1 MSLTVNI
8 KKHYKNFT
16 LDMNFELTGRR
27 IGILGASGCGKSMTL
42 RSIAGIHTPDEGRI
56 VLGDRV
62 LYDSAAGI
70 NLKPQVRNVGYLFQ
84 NYALFPNMT
93 VRENIMAGLDVRRAG
108 KNHERIKDLKETG
121 RPGESADGRDG
132 FLSRLFGGQ
141 NREMEKRADEMIA
154 KFKLTGLEDRLP
166 SQISGGQ
173 QQRVALARIMAYSPE
188 VILLDEPFSA
198 LDWFLKDR
206 MQLEMMEMLK
216 DYDGMVIMVSHD
228 RDEIYRFSEEL
239 LIVDEG
245 RVVRRG
251 ETKAVFANPG
261 TRAAAALTGCKNFS
275 RAERI
280 DDHHVRAHDWGIT
293 LETEHVLPEQF
304 SYLGFRAHQFVP
316 VYEEGPARKE
326 APEPREHTQVP
337 AAAEKSAEEK
347 IPGSRAGNLPKN
359 AVRCN
364 VISSVS
370 LQFERNY
377 YIRPETDEGND
388 TLLTWLV
395 QRELWPELDER
406 GMPGY
411 LVMPEKDLLYLQ

>member
-8 KKHYKNFT
+8 KKQYKNFT

-93 VRENIMAGLDVRRAG
+93 VRENIMAGLDVKRAG
-108 KNHERIKDLKETG
+108 KKYGTSKDLKKSKS
-121 RPGESADGRDG
+121 PGEAAARRDG
-132 FLSRLFGGQ
+132 FLSRFLRGQ
-141 NREMEKRADEMIA
+141 SRETEKRADEMIA
-154 KFKLTGLEDRLP
+154 KFNLTGLEDRLP

-280 DDHHVRAHDWGIT
+280 DDHHAKACDWGIT
-293 LETEHVLPEQF
+293 LETANVLPDQF
-304 SYLGFRAHQFVP
+304 NYLGFRAHQFVP
-316 VYEEGPARKE
+316 VYDGERKSE
-326 APEPREHTQVP
+326 TQECVPRPVNPDGT
-337 AAAEKSAEEK
+337 AEER
-347 IPGSRAGNLPKN
+347 IPGSTGGTVLKN

-364 VISSVS
+364 IVSSAY

-377 YIRPETDEGND
+377 YIKPETDEGNG
-388 TLLTWLV
+388 TLLTWMV
-395 QRELWPELDER
+395 QRELWEELDAR

-411 LVMPEKDLLYLQ
+411 LVMPEKDLLFLL